1 MADFHEKLHNELTQ
15 GTFVGF
21 TVSGKRTSQ
30 SFPGASGYLAGYGP
44 FTMTDSSPEDS
55 SSGNYE
61 VFYNKNSRSFID
73 KDKCIN
79 WANINKMFICLC
91 LFLDRY
97 DHNVLKEFIV
107 PTEDLSI
114 YMFMGFN
121 IKYLIKHKH
130 NLLNFDLLSY
140 FSFD

>member
-21 TVSGKRTSQ
+21 AVSEKGTSQ

-44 FTMTDSSPEDS
+44 FTMTDSSPEEC

-73 KDKCIN
+73 KNKCIN
-79 WANINKMFICLC
+79 IPLNWTLDGQKFTDPHNANSSFI
-91 LFLDRY
+91 
-97 DHNVLKEFIV
+97 
-107 PTEDLSI
+107 LS
-114 YMFMGFN
+114 FA
-121 IKYLIKHKH
+121 
-130 NLLNFDLLSY
+130 S
-140 FSFD
+140 